1 MLRLFI
7 LFQLLCLLAVSH
19 RAQGEGL
26 LGDILTWGS
35 AEGGIGDRTQGE
47 GWLRGSAEEGRS
59 DRTQGESINLLRKK
73 KFETNLFL
81 NNLFYKKQNSH

>member
-1 MLRLFI
+1 
-7 LFQLLCLLAVSH
+7 
-19 RAQGEGL
+19 L

-59 DRTQGESINLLRKK
+59 DRTQGESIFDTLLNLGAPEEVRGEKSMDRVDGRVSADIVL
-73 KFETNLFL
+73 TNPLTTPSDSP
-81 NNLFYKKQNSH
+81 KI